1 MMQLID
7 TETKRMAEFNDTG
20 VQCFKV
26 TAKHQLP
33 QSVFPRIET
42 SDALQIAISWV
53 KRGELSGLPRAL
65 YPAI

>member
-1 MMQLID
+1 MMQLIY

-33 QSVFPRIET
+33 QSMFPRVET
-42 SDALQIAISWV
+42 SDALQIAIAWV
-53 KRGELSGLPRAL
+53 HRGDLSKIAGR
-65 YPAI
+65 

>member
-7 TETKRMAEFNDTG
+7 TETKRMAEFDETG

-33 QSVFPRIET
+33 QSIFPRVET
-42 SDALQIAISWV
+42 SDALQLAIAWV
-53 KRGELSGLPRAL
+53 KRGDLSGLPRQL
-65 YPAI
+65 YPPI